1 MAVMAFLRAVIPW
14 GSVHFLEITQMNEV
28 SLIEFYEDKI
38 PAITKDGEMY
48 VVMRHITDA
57 LGLDWSAQRK
67 RIMRDDVLN
76 EGVVIMAIPSAGGNQ
91 DAVMLPVKYLNGW
104 LFGVQVNK
112 VKPELRS
119 KLIKYKRE
127 CYQVLH
133 DHWLQQNY
141 SLSDL
146 IDITS
151 LEFKTLSG
159 TASGSAS
166 FLSNWG
172 HHIKPALLAK
182 LDRLQKLAQR
192 ELPLLD

>member
-14 GSVHFLEITQMNEV
+14 GSVHFIEITQMSDI

-38 PAITKDGEMY
+38 PAINKDGEMY
-48 VVMRHITDA
+48 VAMRHITDA
-57 LGLDWSAQRK
+57 LGLDWSAQYRRIK
-67 RIMRDDVLN
+67 RDFVLN
-76 EGVVIMAIPSAGGNQ
+76 EAVAIMATPSIGGEQ
-91 DAVMLPVKYLNGW
+91 SAIYLPISMLNGW

-112 VKPELRS
+112 VKPELRD

-127 CYQVLH
+127 CYKALH
-133 DHWLQQNY
+133 EYWLQQNY
-141 SLSDL
+141 SLSEL

-172 HHIKPALLAK
+172 HHIKPVLLAK